1 MRIPLPLFAIMLLP
15 GCVSTV
21 VGGAASLTGV
31 IVTAPIKIA
40 GKVASAA
47 AGDSQSEKDR
57 KLGRKI
63 RKEQQQDR

>member
-15 GCVSTV
+15 ACVSTV
-21 VGGAASLTGV
+21 VGGAASLTSSV
-31 IVTAPIKIA
+31 ITAPFKVA

-47 AGDSQSEKDR
+47 TGDSQSEKDR

-63 RKEQQQDR
+63 RKEKQEDR